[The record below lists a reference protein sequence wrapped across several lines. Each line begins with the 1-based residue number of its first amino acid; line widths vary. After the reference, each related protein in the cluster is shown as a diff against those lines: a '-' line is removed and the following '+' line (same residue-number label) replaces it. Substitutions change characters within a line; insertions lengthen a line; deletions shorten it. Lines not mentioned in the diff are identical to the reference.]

1 MNTQQSLGEMKVQP
15 TRQPR
20 SGGRA
25 RLETQLATAASLLTF
40 LVVAALTF
48 IYYNSVRQ
56 SLRQSFSERLR
67 DLAGVIASQVDGD
80 LHATLLDN
88 DQKFLQDYN
97 TIRDNFVKMTE
108 AAPEIVF
115 IYTLRI
121 VGDDVNFVVDSDPDP
136 TDINEVYDDV
146 SDFAR
151 SQFNTITGPV
161 ADTEFYTDEW
171 GTFLSGYAPV
181 YTSAGNLDAVLAVD
195 MNASTVIARER
206 EVLRNMLLVV
216 VPLMI
221 ILGSA
226 GFVYGR
232 IIARSFIRLTEA
244 VQRYMSGDLNQRILP
259 GRLWAREAFELSLI
273 FNEMADRFVD
283 ILSNME
289 ARVSARSQE
298 AERRAAY
305 VQAASE
311 VSAATANIRESERL
325 ARQVVELIRD
335 SFKLYYVG
343 LFLVDES
350 GEWAVLRSGTG
361 DAGMRM
367 ISRGHRIQVGKGMI
381 GWSIANAQARISLE
395 AGEDA
400 VRLATSELPLTRSEA
415 AIPLRSRERV
425 LGALSVQSTEP
436 NAFDQSILLTFQT
449 MADQIAV
456 ALDNARLLKESQA
469 ALDAI
474 QRSYQQITQRG
485 WLEFLQTARTTRGYK
500 ADALGVVPAAGGSIA
515 QMEPLDDN
523 PGTLAISVR
532 VRGQELGRIVASK
545 PANRGA
551 WRTDEVELMQD
562 IVEQISGA
570 LENARLYSETQRSA
584 ERERILSDITAVV
597 RSSTSVDAILQSAV
611 RQLASALNA
620 PQAAIRLYSG
630 ETDQLSAPEPR
641 IVDSPV
647 HTGPA
652 VSEPEPTDSTPAV
665 NDTHGQVNE
674 AIENDKPAD

>member
-1 MNTQQSLGEMKVQP
+1 MNSQSPLNQMPLQP
-15 TRQPR
+15 TLPTR
-20 SGGRA
+20 SEGRA
-25 RLETQLATAASLLTF
+25 RLETQLATAASLLT
-40 LVVAALTF
+40 LIVVTAITL

-88 DQKFLQDYN
+88 DQKYLQDYN
-97 TIRDNFVKMTE
+97 IIRDNFITMTQS
-108 AAPEIVF
+108 APEIEF

-121 VGDDVNFVVDSDPDP
+121 DGDDVNFVVDSDPEP

-151 SQFNTITGPV
+151 SQFTTITGPV

-181 YTSAGNLDAVLAVD
+181 YTSAGDLDAVLAVD
-195 MNASTVIARER
+195 MNASTVVARES

-221 ILGSA
+221 ILGGA

-244 VQRYMSGDLNQRILP
+244 VQQYTSGDLDRRILP

-273 FNEMADRFVD
+273 FNEMADRLVD
-283 ILSNME
+283 TLSTME
-289 ARVSARSQE
+289 ARVSVRTQE

-311 VSAATANIRESERL
+311 VSAATANIRDSERL
-325 ARQVVELIRD
+325 TRQVVELIRD

-343 LFLVDES
+343 LFLVDET
-350 GEWAVLRSGTG
+350 GDWAILRSGTG
-361 DAGMRM
+361 EAGMNM
-367 ISRGHRIQVGKGMI
+367 ISRGHRIQVGQGMI

-425 LGALSVQSTEP
+425 LGALTVQSTEP

-449 MADQIAV
+449 MADQVAV
-456 ALDNARLLKESQA
+456 ALDNAHLLKESQA
-469 ALDAI
+469 ALEAV
-474 QRSYQQITQRG
+474 QRSYQQITHRG
-485 WLEFLQTARTTRGYK
+485 WLEFLQTARTARGYR
-500 ADALGVVPAAGGSIA
+500 ADTLGVVPVAPDAIVQTDPQDENS
-515 QMEPLDDN
+515 D
-523 PGTLAISVR
+523 TLALPVR

-551 WRTDEVELMQD
+551 WRPDEVELMRD
-562 IVEQISGA
+562 IVAQISTA
-570 LENARLYSETQRSA
+570 LENARLYNETQRRA

-597 RSSTSVDAILQSAV
+597 RSSTSVDVILQSAV
-611 RQLASALNA
+611 RQLASALNV

-630 ETDQLSAPEPR
+630 DQDQLSAPESR

-647 HTGPA
+647 RGEPAAGETESTGSAPTMNA
-652 VSEPEPTDSTPAV
+652 AHNPVS
-665 NDTHGQVNE
+665 E
-674 AIENDKPAD
+674 AIEDENPAD